1 MLNQQIL
8 STEIYI
14 HTSPISYNN
23 LSQMLDERF
32 EYSLRVVLFPK
43 FKFSLLSLSLSNK
56 ARNFNLYREIIEI
69 FRPSSHRS
77 HRSIDLERR

>member
-43 FKFSLLSLSLSNK
+43 FKFSLLSLSLSQIK
-56 ARNFNLYREIIEI
+56 HAISICIE
-69 FRPSSHRS
+69 RSSRYFVPLL
-77 HRSIDLERR
+77 IDLIDRLI